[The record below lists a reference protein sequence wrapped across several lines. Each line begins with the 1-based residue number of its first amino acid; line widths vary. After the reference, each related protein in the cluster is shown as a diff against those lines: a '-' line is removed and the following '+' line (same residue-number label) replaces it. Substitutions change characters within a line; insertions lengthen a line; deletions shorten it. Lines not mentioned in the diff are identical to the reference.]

1 MLYTI
6 SNIKGREK
14 PAFMKFCK
22 MNGAGND
29 FIILNNLEE
38 RLPWERFAS
47 PHKSFLVNLAQV
59 SGISGAHLV
68 LSGGREIPISRSHR
82 EEFLAALH
90 SFILRKGG

>member
-1 MLYTI
+1 MTTQA
-6 SNIKGREK
+6 SANIVLTRDQVLETRETLRSL
-14 PAFMKFCK
+14 
-22 MNGAGND
+22 G
-29 FIILNNLEE
+29 E